1 MDDRQRILND
11 LIDEGVRHWRYWRPH
26 GKESRGERQIRLQKA
41 NEFLSNFDSKEQ
53 VESLTCAET
62 QVVLLGIMVRTPDRR
77 PVRRRVQFKLK
88 GVFWMTVISWGYLAL
103 STFLIV
109 LFLSSLG
116 FLLRILSWWWNS
128 VKTIGGLL

>member
-103 STFLIV
+103 SAFLIV

-116 FLLRILSWWWNS
+116 FFLRILSWWWNS